1 MKFGLGLLVSLLVS
15 VSFAQSIGVKDI
27 PAEEGETTISV
38 KKGSSSAENKFEITS
53 GEDDVEG
60 DEATLIKEAR
70 ANWKKACT
78 EWKKE
83 LKELNKDNRILT
95 MNCGKMVCSTE
106 GVESV
111 CRSKAAYKLKIQVK

>member
-1 MKFGLGLLVSLLVS
+1 LGLLVTLLVS

-27 PAEEGETTISV
+27 PADGDTTISV
-38 KKGSSSAENKFEITS
+38 KKGSSTTENKFEITS

-60 DEATLIKEAR
+60 DEATLIKDAR
-70 ANWKKACT
+70 VNWKKACAQ
-78 EWKKE
+78 WKKE
-83 LKELNKDNRILT
+83 LKELNKDNQILT

>member
-1 MKFGLGLLVSLLVS
+1 MKAVFGLVLVLWGVS
-15 VSFAQSIGVKDI
+15 GFAQSIGVKDI

-38 KKGSSSAENKFEITS
+38 KKGSSSTENKFEITS

-60 DEATLIKEAR
+60 DEATLIKDAR
-70 ANWKKACT
+70 ANWKKACAQ
-78 EWKKE
+78 WKKE
-83 LKELNKDNRILT
+83 LKELNKDNQILT

>member
-1 MKFGLGLLVSLLVS
+1 MKFGLGLLISLLVS

-27 PAEEGETTISV
+27 PADEGETTISV
-38 KKGSSSAENKFEITS
+38 KKGSSSTENKFEITS

-83 LKELNKDNRILT
+83 LKELNKENRILT

-106 GVESV
+106 GVESI
-111 CRSKAAYKLKIQVK
+111 CRSKAQYKLKIQVK